1 LPLTAVI
8 AGITHWHAPRYVR
21 ILRARGVRLLGA
33 ADADAGAGRA
43 ASQRYDIAFEADTD
57 RLLEKTRPDLALLL
71 PRHDLATREIT
82 AVAARGVAMLLEKP
96 MGRNGR
102 EAAASAAAVRRAG
115 IFASVCLPNRYL
127 GIWDAYRALVADD
140 ALGTLLH
147 AHFRTINGPASRYID
162 YGVPWMLDPDIAGGG
177 ALRNLGIHGAD
188 AICQLAAGR
197 PLTMTGASISHAGHD
212 GRIEDFAAACD
223 IRIHGADA
231 ICQLAAGR
239 PLTMTGA
246 SISHAGH
253 DGRIEDFAA
262 AVCAT
267 ADGFIATLEAGYTY
281 ANQQEG
287 GDYEWRIAA
296 TAAYLHECNGRL
308 RVHRRGATI
317 EERAVPTPHLAYE
330 IMVNAA
336 LDAFEAGAAPPATVD
351 DCVFAVDL
359 QDRIYATAAMARTPD

>member
-212 GRIEDFAAACD
+212 GRIEDFAAA
-223 IRIHGADA
+223 
-231 ICQLAAGR
+231 
-239 PLTMTGA
+239 
-246 SISHAGH
+246 
-253 DGRIEDFAA
+253 
-262 AVCAT
+262 VCAT

>member
-147 AHFRTINGPASRYID
+147 AHFRTINGPPSRYID

-177 ALRNLGIHGAD
+177 ALRNLG
-188 AICQLAAGR
+188 
-197 PLTMTGASISHAGHD
+197 
-212 GRIEDFAAACD
+212 
-223 IRIHGADA
+223 IHGADA

>member
-1 LPLTAVI
+1 MPLTAVI

-212 GRIEDFAAACD
+212 GRIEDFAAA
-223 IRIHGADA
+223 
-231 ICQLAAGR
+231 
-239 PLTMTGA
+239 
-246 SISHAGH
+246 
-253 DGRIEDFAA
+253 
-262 AVCAT
+262 VCAT

>member
-1 LPLTAVI
+1 MPLTAVI

-147 AHFRTINGPASRYID
+147 AHFRTINGPPSRYID

-177 ALRNLGIHGAD
+177 ALRNLG
-188 AICQLAAGR
+188 
-197 PLTMTGASISHAGHD
+197 
-212 GRIEDFAAACD
+212 
-223 IRIHGADA
+223 IHGADA

>member
-21 ILRARGVRLLGA
+21 ILRSRGVRLLGA

-212 GRIEDFAAACD
+212 GRIEDFAAA
-223 IRIHGADA
+223 
-231 ICQLAAGR
+231 
-239 PLTMTGA
+239 
-246 SISHAGH
+246 
-253 DGRIEDFAA
+253 
-262 AVCAT
+262 VCAT

>member
-21 ILRARGVRLLGA
+21 ILRSRGVRLLGA

-147 AHFRTINGPASRYID
+147 AHFRTINGPPSRYID

-177 ALRNLGIHGAD
+177 ALRNLG
-188 AICQLAAGR
+188 
-197 PLTMTGASISHAGHD
+197 
-212 GRIEDFAAACD
+212 
-223 IRIHGADA
+223 IHGADA

>member
-1 LPLTAVI
+1 MPLTAVI

-21 ILRARGVRLLGA
+21 ILRSRGVRLLGA

-147 AHFRTINGPASRYID
+147 AHFRTINGPPSRYID

-177 ALRNLGIHGAD
+177 ALRNLG
-188 AICQLAAGR
+188 
-197 PLTMTGASISHAGHD
+197 
-212 GRIEDFAAACD
+212 
-223 IRIHGADA
+223 IHGADA

>member
-71 PRHDLATREIT
+71 PRHDLATREIA

-177 ALRNLGIHGAD
+177 ALRNLG
-188 AICQLAAGR
+188 
-197 PLTMTGASISHAGHD
+197 
-212 GRIEDFAAACD
+212 
-223 IRIHGADA
+223 IHGADA

>member
-1 LPLTAVI
+1 MPLTAVI

-71 PRHDLATREIT
+71 PRHDLATREIA

-177 ALRNLGIHGAD
+177 ALRNLG
-188 AICQLAAGR
+188 
-197 PLTMTGASISHAGHD
+197 
-212 GRIEDFAAACD
+212 
-223 IRIHGADA
+223 IHGADA